1 MNSWKDKN
9 DDDLLAN
16 QRKDHF
22 HNALISNT
30 IVTRDKHE
38 NERPDADGDVD
49 LRFRN
54 DCVRD
59 LEKYE
64 NVIVKTK

>member
-9 DDDLLAN
+9 DDDLLVN